1 MDLKSYEERK
11 KFIDRLHIS
20 SRGVEDIS
28 LIKYN
33 SPINDDMAI
42 GIVIFN
48 PANSKRIIMNYLYM
62 IEKIKLAKIPYYVIE
77 LVFDHKT
84 PEISEAYHV
93 YTDKYGFYKEQLFR
107 LLEKKIPS
115 KYTKLCFLD
124 ADIIFLNPDWYNE
137 TSELLNSFEIIH
149 PYKNCFDID
158 LTFTKFSS
166 RMKLSITFLGG
177 SHNFDRFHS
186 GYGFAFKREWY
197 NQIGFFDYAIL
208 GAGDVVSS
216 FKFLDLGKNNYINA
230 YYNSEYYKQFD
241 EKFIENPSISFTDGT
256 VYHLFHGPK
265 LSRQY
270 GSRFDILHRKRFDD
284 LVSTNVNGLIE
295 FKDEEINQ
303 KVKKYFLTRS
313 DDLF

>member
-1 MDLKSYEERK
+1 
-11 KFIDRLHIS
+11 
-20 SRGVEDIS
+20 
-28 LIKYN
+28 
-33 SPINDDMAI
+33 MAI
-42 GIVIFN
+42 GIAIFN

-77 LVFDHKT
+77 LVFENKT

-124 ADIIFLNPDWYNE
+124 ADLIFLNTDWYNE
-137 TSELLNSFEIIH
+137 TSELLDAFNIVH

-166 RMKLSITFLGG
+166 RMRLSLTLLGG
-177 SHNFDRFHS
+177 SLNFDRFHS
-186 GYGFAFKREWY
+186 GFGFAFQREWY

-208 GAGDVVSS
+208 GAGYVVSS
-216 FKFLDLGKNNYINA
+216 FKFLNLGECPYVNI
-230 YYNSEYYKQFD
+230 YYNSNYYKQFD
-241 EKFIENPSISFTDGT
+241 KKFIDNPSISFTDGT

-270 GSRFDILHRKRFDD
+270 GSRFDILPKKHKIEEY
-284 LVSTNVNGLIE
+284 LSENENNLTE
-295 FKDEEINQ
+295 FKDYQINQ
-303 KVKKYFLTRS
+303 LVKKYFLMRS